1 MKQYRAAFSM
11 GMLGSLEYRF
21 DFFVGLI
28 GVAYPIVI
36 QVFLW
41 LAIYGGSSETQ
52 LYGYTFP
59 GMMTYVI
66 AASFVGRLVD
76 TGVEYA
82 INEDIHS
89 GGLARYLVKPMAY
102 IPFRMAY
109 TIGSRLMQLCT
120 LLLLAGAAVTV
131 LHFGAG
137 FQPEA
142 ERVALFLP
150 ALFLGFWLNFF
161 VFFLVSMLGFW
172 LTEVGSFFMT
182 IQVVIMVVSG
192 GLFPITVLGDGFVRV
207 MRWLP
212 FIYTTYFPLNV
223 LTGQES
229 SLYAVTGLGIQAV
242 WIAALAALSVWVWKR
257 GIRRYVAVGG

>member
-1 MKQYRAAFSM
+1 M

-41 LAIYGGSSETQ
+41 MAVYGGSSTVQ

-59 GMMTYVI
+59 QMITYVI
-66 AASFVGRLVD
+66 AAAFVGRLVD

-82 INEDIHS
+82 INDDIHS

-109 TIGSRLMQLCT
+109 TIGSRLLPLSV
-120 LLLLAGAAVTV
+120 LLLLAGAAVGV
-131 LHFGAG
+131 LHVSAG

-142 ERVALFLP
+142 GRLALFLP
-150 ALFLGFWLNFF
+150 ALLLGFLLNFF

-182 IQVVIMVVSG
+182 IQVIIMVVSG

-212 FIYTTYFPLNV
+212 FIYTTYFPLNI

-229 SLYAVTGLGIQAV
+229 FEYAVTGIGIQAI
-242 WIAALAALSVWVWKR
+242 WIVLLALSSAWAWRR